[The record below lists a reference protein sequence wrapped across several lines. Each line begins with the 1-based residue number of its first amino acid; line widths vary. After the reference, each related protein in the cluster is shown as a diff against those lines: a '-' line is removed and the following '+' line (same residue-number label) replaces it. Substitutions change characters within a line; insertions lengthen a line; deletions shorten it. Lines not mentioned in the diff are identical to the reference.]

1 MYDGPYQKKYMAL
14 KNSETTSIEN
24 LYQLDDKRL
33 ITLNFDNIL
42 RVFDLDTGNIVY
54 LIFQNFVLGLSSHQH
69 CKSLFD
75 DIPALLVGK
84 T

>member
-1 MYDGPYQKKYMAL
+1 MYDGPYQKKYTAL

-42 RVFDLDTGNIVY
+42 RVFDLDTGNIAY
-54 LIFQNFVLGLSSHQH
+54 LIFQKNFVGFNFAPTL
-69 CKSLFD
+69 
-75 DIPALLVGK
+75 
-84 T
+84 